1 MKVLANLLEEQGLF
15 KEAYIEEIK
24 DSVSRLLKSYLEIQQ
39 QYYNKP
45 QRNYDI

>member
-24 DSVSRLLKSYLEIQQ
+24 DSVSKFPKVLKHQLALHHC
-39 QYYNKP
+39 
-45 QRNYDI
+45 